1 MQVTSSRPS
10 QCFQARSLTHGS
22 PTCKLR
28 GTQKR
33 VGNTLLRAKQEV
45 SSGRNL
51 ATSLIGG
58 LSPSIINGE
67 GRQPEPRDKCDGGR
81 EVMGTIDTA
90 RARRNMHRLRSPLV
104 YTHYKDAKEIG
115 RCKSPPTLPRSGC
128 SHPGALWWAGC
139 TPVSERKKAERK
151 KGKTKALRSG
161 DLVGVKN
168 TRVVTHPHFP
178 TPTHTGYRW
187 LRSGL
192 GSCLYLQP
200 FLSAGASHS
209 SLTPYRAMGVAHC
222 GLLNI
227 PGHTTKSALHRA
239 PNPCCC

>member
-1 MQVTSSRPS
+1 
-10 QCFQARSLTHGS
+10 
-22 PTCKLR
+22 
-28 GTQKR
+28 
-33 VGNTLLRAKQEV
+33 
-45 SSGRNL
+45 
-51 ATSLIGG
+51 
-58 LSPSIINGE
+58 
-67 GRQPEPRDKCDGGR
+67 
-81 EVMGTIDTA
+81 MGAIHA

-115 RCKSPPTLPRSGC
+115 RYEPTLPRSGC

-192 GSCLYLQP
+192 H
-200 FLSAGASHS
+200 SAASICS
-209 SLTPYRAMGVAHC
+209 PS
-222 GLLNI
+222 
-227 PGHTTKSALHRA
+227 
-239 PNPCCC
+239 